1 MDCGHRKDS
10 GRVDLLYAVRHG
22 QSTAN
27 VAAVAGVYRETDDM
41 AIDLTE
47 LGQRQAAAVGRR
59 LAAMAPGERPEL
71 VLCSPYLRAVRT
83 WQLAEA
89 ELRSAAIPLPCYAVH
104 PSLYDR
110 YRGRLAHLPSAAV
123 REQFPEEA
131 AKEARDPLGYRPP
144 EGESFRDVAARLRGV
159 VADLEADRQH
169 RRVLIVA
176 HDAVVLYLRQI
187 LENLDDT
194 AILAITAEGLAG
206 NGSLTSWRRKSD
218 GYRLESYD
226 ERGHLPPE

>member
-1 MDCGHRKDS
+1 M
-10 GRVDLLYAVRHG
+10 LYAVRHG

-27 VAAVAGVYRETDDM
+27 VAAVAGAHRETDDM
-41 AIDLTE
+41 AIGLTE
-47 LGQRQAAAVGRR
+47 LGQRQGAAVGRQ
-59 LAAMAPGERPEL
+59 LVAMAPEARPEL

-89 ELRSAAIPLPCYAVH
+89 ELRFAAIPLPCYQVH
-104 PSLYDR
+104 PRLYDR
-110 YRGRLAHLPSAAV
+110 YRGQLAGLTSAAV
-123 REQFPEEA
+123 RERFPGEA
-131 AKEARDPLGYRPP
+131 VKEARDPLGYRPP

-206 NGSLTSWRRKSD
+206 NGSFTTWRRISD

-226 ERGHLPPE
+226 ERGHLPAE